1 MIRFLSKASASFVM
15 TNPVAEQ
22 VFEALGETFRVPG
35 IWPVDRLASVLGSL
49 SQVLEVAKAQDA
61 QAERALQDARDRA
74 AATGETDDLL
84 PRELPV
90 GLSRRLVPVIQMVR
104 RAQAEGEPVVW
115 EQA

>member
-15 TNPVAEQ
+15 TDPVAEQ
-22 VFEALGETFRVPG
+22 VFEALGEAYRVPG
-35 IWPVDRLASVLGSL
+35 IWPAERLSSVLDRLSE
-49 SQVLEVAKAQDA
+49 VLEAAKARDA

-74 AATGETDDLL
+74 AASGETDDLL

-90 GLSRRLVPVIQMVR
+90 GLSRRLVPVLQMVR

-115 EQA
+115 EKA